1 MAKIMFVVAW
11 ALASGLW
18 ILAMTR
24 WRQRTVEGL
33 PPGSSAWFWLRAFGI
48 AETRANRERLI
59 VVTSAT
65 GIAMTTLGLLL
76 ALVFGE

>member
-1 MAKIMFVVAW
+1 MARIMFVVAW

-18 ILAMTR
+18 IFAMTR

-33 PPGSSAWFWLRAFGI
+33 PPGSSAWFWLRAFAI
-48 AETRANRERLI
+48 AETRANRERFI

-76 ALVFGE
+76 VLVFGE